1 MVLVIYSALTH
12 LLLTDLGSCVK
23 FLLLL
28 TVSYG
33 NVAFNSNHNPIEF
46 RKSVQIRLHVKKIR
60 WQRKM

>member
-28 TVSYG
+28 TVSYECCIQLK
-33 NVAFNSNHNPIEF
+33 P
-46 RKSVQIRLHVKKIR
+46 
-60 WQRKM
+60 